1 MKNTNNISPK
11 FSFFK
16 APITNTIPYESIGLA
31 EAYKVISGTYVQKQT
46 LQLRSIIDK
55 KENSNYK
62 INNFPY
68 VTFSGTFSSRNEK
81 ALIKHSGL
89 IAIDFDHLEDVHI
102 IKNILL
108 ADPFFETELLFI
120 SPNGNGLK
128 WIIEISISEKYS
140 HRKMFQAI
148 YNYIKRTYSIEIDKA
163 CKDVSRATFL
173 CYDPDAYINPKYL
186 IK

>member
-1 MKNTNNISPK
+1 MRPEFN
-11 FSFFK
+11 FFK
-16 APITNTIPYESIGLA
+16 APITNTIPYKSIGLA
-31 EAYKVISGTYVQKQT
+31 EAHEVISGTYFQKQT
-46 LQLRSIIDK
+46 QHLRSITDK
-55 KENSNYK
+55 KENSIYK
-62 INNFPY
+62 KNNFPY
-68 VTFSGTFSSRNEK
+68 VTISGTFSRRNEK

-89 IAIDFDHLEDVHI
+89 IAIDFDHLQDVHNT
-102 IKNILL
+102 KTKLL
-108 ADPFFETELLFI
+108 VDTYFDTELLFI

-128 WIIEISISEKYS
+128 WIISINISDKYP
-140 HRKMFQAI
+140 HKTMFQAI